1 MGNDDTTGKQATTV
15 ASQSTTPARKQSLK
29 MRNQM
34 GRKKKAYLV
43 LSLCKRF
50 KHGKCYPVTATQ
62 AQQLDIKFLEKKRT
76 QKALVAHVFPGKNY
90 PLEEFDSGL
99 CFRV

>member
-1 MGNDDTTGKQATTV
+1 MGNDDTTGKQTTTV
-15 ASQSTTPARKQSLK
+15 ASQSTTPASKQSLK

-34 GRKKKAYLV
+34 GRKKKACLV

-62 AQQLDIKFLEKKRT
+62 AQQLDIKFLEKKT
-76 QKALVAHVFPGKNY
+76 
-90 PLEEFDSGL
+90 DSKSACCTRFSWKKLPIG
-99 CFRV
+99 RI